1 MTDKNE
7 RIQILEMIKSGVIT
21 AEEGARL
28 LQALEADDRLE
39 ESLDDQ
45 VHDSASDGMPG
56 ASPGSF
62 SGTVEDEFGSLD
74 GEVIE
79 NEFEPNIEKW
89 KRYWVIPLW
98 IGVGITIL
106 GSLLMLW
113 VYQSSGFSFW
123 FACTWLP
130 FLIGV
135 ALIAMAWGSRSARWL
150 HLRVQQE
157 PGEWP
162 QTIAFSFP
170 LPLNF
175 AAWFMRTFGQFIPEV
190 NKYGLDFDQI
200 IKSFADSTTP
210 ETPFYVEVDEGDHG
224 EKVQIYIG

>member
-39 ESLDDQ
+39 ESPDDQ
-45 VHDSASDGMPG
+45 VHNSVSDRMPG
-56 ASPGSF
+56 ASSGSY

-113 VYQSSGFSFW
+113 VYQSTGFSFW

-170 LPLNF
+170 F
-175 AAWFMRTFGQFIPEV
+175 CS
-190 NKYGLDFDQI
+190 LDYAYFWSI
-200 IKSFADSTTP
+200 HSRS
-210 ETPFYVEVDEGDHG
+210 
-224 EKVQIYIG
+224 

>member
-7 RIQILEMIKSGVIT
+7 RIQILEMIESGVIT

-28 LQALEADDRLE
+28 LQALDADDRLE
-39 ESLDDQ
+39 ETLADEAQFSSQ
-45 VHDSASDGMPG
+45 DGMPG
-56 ASPGSF
+56 TGSEASA
-62 SGTVEDEFGSLD
+62 EDEFGSLN

-98 IGVGITIL
+98 IGVGITII

-113 VYQSSGFSFW
+113 VYQSTGFSFW
-123 FACTWLP
+123 FGCTWLP
-130 FLIGV
+130 FFLGV
-135 ALIAMAWGSRSARWL
+135 VLIAMAWGSRSARWL
-150 HLRVQQE
+150 HLRVKQE

-175 AAWFMRTFGQFIPEV
+175 AAWFMRTFGQFIPRV
-190 NKYGLDFDQI
+190 NEIGLDFDQI
-200 IKSFADSTTP
+200 IESFKNNTTP
-210 ETPFYVEVDEGDHG
+210 ETPFYVEVDEGDSG
-224 EKVQIYIG
+224 ETVQIYIG

>member
-1 MTDKNE
+1 M
-7 RIQILEMIKSGVIT
+7 
-21 AEEGARL
+21 
-28 LQALEADDRLE
+28 
-39 ESLDDQ
+39 
-45 VHDSASDGMPG
+45 
-56 ASPGSF
+56 
-62 SGTVEDEFGSLD
+62 
-74 GEVIE
+74 IE

>member
-28 LQALEADDRLE
+28 LQALEVDDRLE
-39 ESLDDQ
+39 ESPDDQ
-45 VHDSASDGMPG
+45 VHNSASDRMPG
-56 ASPGSF
+56 ASSGSY

-113 VYQSSGFSFW
+113 VYQSTGFSFW

-175 AAWFMRTFGQFIPEV
+175 AAWIMRTFGQFIPEV

>member
-39 ESLDDQ
+39 EPLDDHL
-45 VHDSASDGMPG
+45 HDSTNDGMPG
-56 ASPGSF
+56 ASPGSD
-62 SGTVEDEFGSLD
+62 SGPVEDDFGSLD

-113 VYQSSGFSFW
+113 VYQSTGFSFW

-190 NKYGLDFDQI
+190 NKYGLDFDQM

>member
-28 LQALEADDRLE
+28 LQALDEDDRLE
-39 ESLDDQ
+39 EN
-45 VHDSASDGMPG
+45 H
-56 ASPGSF
+56 
-62 SGTVEDEFGSLD
+62 EDNLGSLD
-74 GEVIE
+74 GDVIE
-79 NEFEPNIEKW
+79 DDYHPDIDRW

-98 IGVGITIL
+98 IGVGTTIL

-113 VYQSSGFSFW
+113 VYQTTGLSFW
-123 FACTWLP
+123 FACTWFP
-130 FLIGV
+130 FLLGV
-135 ALIAMAWGSRSARWL
+135 ALMAIAWGSRSARWL
-150 HLRVQQE
+150 HVRIQQE

-162 QTIAFSFP
+162 QNIAFSFP
-170 LPLNF
+170 LPLKT

-190 NKYGLDFDQI
+190 QKLGLDFDQL
-200 IKSFADSTTP
+200 IKYFEDSTTP
-210 ETPFYVEVDEGDHG
+210 DTPFYVEVDEGDRG

>member
-7 RIQILEMIKSGVIT
+7 RIQILEMIESGVIT

-28 LQALEADDRLE
+28 LQALDEDDRLE
-39 ESLDDQ
+39 EALVGEAQ
-45 VHDSASDGMPG
+45 TAPNDGMPG
-56 ASPGSF
+56 NNAGF
-62 SGTVEDEFGSLD
+62 DADADDFGSIS

-79 NEFEPNIEKW
+79 NEFVPNIEKW

-98 IGVGITIL
+98 IGVGITII

-113 VYQSSGFSFW
+113 VYQSTGFSFW
-123 FACTWLP
+123 FACSWLP
-130 FLIGV
+130 FLLGV

-150 HLRVQQE
+150 HLRVKQE

-175 AAWFMRTFGQFIPEV
+175 AAWFMRTFGQFIPKVNEV
-190 NKYGLDFDQI
+190 GLDFDQVI
-200 IKSFADSTTP
+200 ESFKDSTTP
-210 ETPFYVEVDEGDHG
+210 ETPFYVEVDEGEKG
-224 EKVQIYIG
+224 ESVQIYIG

>member
-7 RIQILEMIKSGVIT
+7 RIQILEMIESGVIT

-28 LQALEADDRLE
+28 LQALDEDDRLE
-39 ESLDDQ
+39 EALVGEAQ
-45 VHDSASDGMPG
+45 TAANDGMPG
-56 ASPGSF
+56 NNAGF
-62 SGTVEDEFGSLD
+62 DADADDFGSIS

-79 NEFEPNIEKW
+79 NEFVPNIEKW

-98 IGVGITIL
+98 IGVGITIIA
-106 GSLLMLW
+106 SLLMLW
-113 VYQSSGFSFW
+113 VYQSTGFSFW
-123 FACTWLP
+123 FACSWLP
-130 FLIGV
+130 FLLGV

-150 HLRVQQE
+150 HLRVKQE

-175 AAWFMRTFGQFIPEV
+175 AAWFMRTFGQFIPRVNEV
-190 NKYGLDFDQI
+190 GLDFDKVI
-200 IKSFADSTTP
+200 ESFKDSTTP
-210 ETPFYVEVDEGDHG
+210 ETPFYVEVDEGEKG
-224 EKVQIYIG
+224 ESVQIYIG